1 MRKLIYIFFLLLA
14 VSLLPACR
22 SAKEVHH
29 YDTLTIERN
38 VVHEVVK
45 HDTVT
50 EVREVVQVVTVRD
63 TMSEVEHVN
72 EVITHHI
79 YDTAG
84 RVRETIFTERGKDK
98 VRQQGT
104 ASAASVNAT
113 EVKAQGSTV
122 GSSSRDT
129 VTVQQGSASTEKK
142 TPGRCPWWLWW
153 AIGIALAMMVPALY
167 KFYKG
172 QK

>member
-1 MRKLIYIFFLLLA
+1 MRKLVYIFFLLLA

-22 SAKEVHH
+22 TTKDVHH
-29 YDTLTIERN
+29 YDTLTIERA

-50 EVREVVQVVTVRD
+50 EIKEVVQVVTVHD

-84 RVRETIFTERGKDK
+84 RVRETIVTERGKDK

-122 GSSSRDT
+122 DSASRDSASIK
-129 VTVQQGSASTEKK
+129 QGSRTDEKK
-142 TPGRCPWWLWW
+142 KPSTGHNLLMWIVIPIMLVVS
-153 AIGIALAMMVPALY
+153 AYIFIKLF
-167 KFYKG
+167 K
-172 QK
+172 